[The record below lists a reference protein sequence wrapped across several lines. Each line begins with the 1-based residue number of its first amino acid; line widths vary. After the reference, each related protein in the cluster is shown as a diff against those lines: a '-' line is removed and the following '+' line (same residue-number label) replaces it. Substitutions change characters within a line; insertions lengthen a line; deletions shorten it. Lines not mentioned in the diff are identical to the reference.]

1 MLVRVLNLS
10 TQQEQVYTC
19 SPKEAVIAAYA
30 QSLGDWNTWDYAEKY
45 SNLVMEGKVSFSC
58 GDFAAMKE

>member
-1 MLVRVLNLS
+1 MSVRVLNLS

-19 SPKEAVIAAYA
+19 SPKEAVIAVYA

-45 SNLVMEGKVSFSC
+45 SSFVMEGKVSFSC